1 MLFMDIVDRCRP
13 ASAGRISVISRIPKP
28 DLGQLPRLDLGQ
40 LPRFG
45 LDRWAWPAAQLPVH
59 DWPLIGAWSG
69 WHVPHPDMHVP
80 HVQLPRPSGHGRF
93 ELPLRMGRRRS
104 ADPLTGGEVI
114 RMLACV
120 AGGAA
125 LMYLLD
131 PNMGRRRRK
140 MTADRSAATLRRML
154 RDAGHTRRRMGA
166 SIGGRMQA
174 LIHIRAAEQLLDD
187 TTLARKVE
195 SILYRDPT
203 IHKGNLNINC
213 EHGTV
218 MVRGVVETTDQI
230 RDIEARV
237 RMIDGVQDVHSLL
250 HLVNTPAS

>member
-1 MLFMDIVDRCRP
+1 MLFMDIADLWMP
-13 ASAGRISVISRIPKP
+13 KSAGRATVISRIPKP
-28 DLGQLPRLDLGQ
+28 DLSQLPKPDFGQ

-45 LDRWAWPAAQLPVH
+45 PDRWGWPGAEPPTH
-59 DWPLIGAWSG
+59 DWPLFGGWSG
-69 WHVPHPDMHVP
+69 WHRPHLDMHLP
-80 HVQLPRPSGHGRF
+80 HVELPRRAGNRGF

-104 ADPLTGGEVI
+104 ADLLTSGEVM

-131 PNMGRRRRK
+131 SHMGHRRRK
-140 MTADRSAATLRRML
+140 LAADRSAATMRRML